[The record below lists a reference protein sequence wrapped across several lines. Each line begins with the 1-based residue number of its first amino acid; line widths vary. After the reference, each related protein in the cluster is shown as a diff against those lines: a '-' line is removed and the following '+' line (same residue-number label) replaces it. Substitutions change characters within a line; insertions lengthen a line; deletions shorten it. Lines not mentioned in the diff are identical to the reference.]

1 MEEQKDGA
9 VGVLDAPTVAA
20 PEIKPK
26 KKRAS
31 KHDFKDGNGRVFAH
45 RHTNGEGWVADTAKV
60 ADSVFV
66 HKYAQIYHNAR
77 VDGQVHVR
85 NRAYI
90 CGYAHVSGNVK
101 LYNYASISGRARV
114 MDDCQLSNEARIYG
128 GIVSGSTTVYDNAF
142 IRDSARVVNCT
153 LRGSCGISGKAIA
166 IQTALEGQAYVGGE
180 AQISSSVLRGFVTVA
195 GKAQVVGS
203 KLMQV
208 SIYSREQSDP
218 TCEMSRLKVVDYA
231 IIANVEQINA
241 LLAFRGHAVAAGGHI
256 IFRPAYDANTQN
268 YVRAEV
274 HDDAL
279 FAGAVI
285 ENITQFAAYNV
296 SRAERRRQNLY
307 TPVSATNL
315 PRPVNMN
322 ELIPSRRLMS
332 M

>member
-9 VGVLDAPTVAA
+9 VVVLDAPIVMT

-45 RHTNGEGWVADTAKV
+45 RHVNGEGWVADTAKV

-66 HKYAQIYHNAR
+66 YKLAQVYHNAR
-77 VDGQVHVR
+77 VEGNVRVH
-85 NRAYI
+85 NRAQI

-101 LYNYASISGRARV
+101 LNQFASVSGRARV
-114 MDDCQLSNEARIYG
+114 MDDCQFSNEACVYG
-128 GIVSGSTTVYDNAF
+128 GIISGSTTVYENAF
-142 IRDSARVVNCT
+142 IRDSARVISCT
-153 LRGSCGISGKAIA
+153 LRGHCGISGKAIA
-166 IQTALEGQAYVGGE
+166 IQTSLEGQAYVGGE
-180 AQISSSVLRGFVTVA
+180 AQISSSVLRGFVTIA

-203 KLMQV
+203 KLMQM
-208 SIYSREQSDP
+208 SIYSREQNDP
-218 TCEMSRLKVVDYA
+218 TFEPSRLKVVDYA

-256 IFRPAYDANTQN
+256 IFRPTYDGSSQT
-268 YVRAEV
+268 YTREDV

-279 FAGAVI
+279 FAGAI
-285 ENITQFAAYNV
+285 IDNITQFNVYNV
-296 SRAERRRQNLY
+296 SRSERRRQNLY
-307 TPVSATNL
+307 TPAAAANL
-315 PRPVNMN
+315 PRPINMN
-322 ELIPSRRLMS
+322 ELVPSRRLLS